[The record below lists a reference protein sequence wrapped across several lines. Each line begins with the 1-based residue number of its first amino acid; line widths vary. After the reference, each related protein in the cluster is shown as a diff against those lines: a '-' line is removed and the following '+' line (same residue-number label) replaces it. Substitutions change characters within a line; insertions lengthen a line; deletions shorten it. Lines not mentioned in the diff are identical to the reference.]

1 MFVQRENG
9 KVVGLFELPQPGY
22 AEEEIAADHADVV
35 AFLTPVPT
43 SVSRRQ
49 LLLALAQMGLIT
61 GEEAVASNV
70 AVPAGVQAVL
80 DNMEPAE
87 KQVAEITWLN
97 FTEAL
102 RNDPLVAALAAA
114 NDMSSGDVDDFF
126 RLAASL

>member
-9 KVVGLFELPQPGY
+9 EVVGVYELSQPGY

-80 DNMEPAE
+80 DNMEPAD
-87 KQVAEITWLN
+87 KLAAQITWASMSVAERGN
-97 FTEAL
+97 
-102 RNDPLVAALAAA
+102 PLVAALAAA
-114 NDMSSGDVDDFF
+114 NDMSSAEVDDFF
-126 RLAASL
+126 RLAAGL